1 MSEPRF
7 HQGLRSF
14 FNFNINLSVTCQPAP
29 PSFDRLYVFGD
40 SLSDNGNEF
49 IGLNYIQENLDPHI
63 EIDAPSPPYF
73 PGRESNGFVWTDYLA
88 QDLGLT
94 LTPVLQLAEGIPV
107 TENQEG
113 AYEIT
118 SSFGGNTADYSTNF
132 AFSGARLAS
141 DDEDPG
147 DLVTP
152 SVSSQVDLLLND
164 LATENLSASE
174 HGLYVIQGGGNDY
187 ISGEY
192 TDPTEPV
199 AGISEAIT
207 DLYHGGARYFLVPN
221 LADLGNTPI
230 GSEFPEEDSQ
240 FLTDI
245 SNRHNDLLETT
256 LRQLERDLPD
266 ISIESPDFRA
276 LTLDVANDPA
286 AFGLTNGTDA
296 YLVGENPDFS
306 TTGDDPDKYFYWDYI
321 HPTTVGQELLADVAL
336 EDTLDL
342 NVRSDCSELIS
353 EALQLILG
361 SFNSSGSKLEQAN
374 TLDMIQLVEQV
385 RYPQTLAGIVE
396 NFD

>member
-1 MSEPRF
+1 MFEPRF
-7 HQGLRSF
+7 HPGVRSF
-14 FNFNINLSVTCQPAP
+14 FNFNINLNVTCQPTP
-29 PSFDRLYVFGD
+29 PRFDRLYVFGD

-49 IGLNYIQENLDPHI
+49 TGLNYVQENLDPHI

-73 PGRESNGFVWTDYLA
+73 PGRESNGLVWTDYVA

-94 LTPVLQLAEGIPV
+94 LTPVLQLAEGVPV
-107 TENQEG
+107 IENEAG
-113 AYEIT
+113 VYEIT
-118 SSFGGNTADYSTNF
+118 ASFGGNTADYGTNF
-132 AFSGARLAS
+132 AFSGARLAN

-152 SVSSQVDLLLND
+152 SVASQVDLFLND

-187 ISGEY
+187 VSGEY
-192 TDPTEPV
+192 NDPTEPV
-199 AGISEAIT
+199 ASISEAIT
-207 DLYHGGARYFLVPN
+207 DLYNAGARYFLVPN

-256 LRQLERDLPD
+256 LRQLERDLPS
-266 ISIESPDFRA
+266 ISIESPDFRS

-296 YLVGENPDFS
+296 YLVGENLDFS
-306 TTGDDPDKYFYWDYI
+306 TTGDDPDDYFYWDYI
-321 HPTTVGQELLADVAL
+321 HPTTVGQRLLADVAL

-342 NVRSDCSELIS
+342 HADCSELIA
-353 EALQLILG
+353 ETLQLILG
-361 SFNSSGSKLEQAN
+361 GFNGSGSELDQAA
-374 TLDMIQLVEQV
+374 TSGTTQLVDQV
-385 RYPQTLAGIVE
+385 SYPQALAGIVE
-396 NFD
+396 NFN